1 MLKPL
6 IVPVTHV
13 LLQIEKNVAQRT
25 PENGSPP
32 TVPSPLVPPVL
43 VQLLVML
50 IHSVLMRPVMM
61 VLVLLIPINVAQV
74 LLLVPVLPV
83 LRS

>member
-1 MLKPL
+1 MPVML
-6 IVPVTHV
+6 V
-13 LLQIEKNVAQRT
+13 LKQIQLLVAQRT

-32 TVPSPLVPPVL
+32 TVPSTLVPPVL